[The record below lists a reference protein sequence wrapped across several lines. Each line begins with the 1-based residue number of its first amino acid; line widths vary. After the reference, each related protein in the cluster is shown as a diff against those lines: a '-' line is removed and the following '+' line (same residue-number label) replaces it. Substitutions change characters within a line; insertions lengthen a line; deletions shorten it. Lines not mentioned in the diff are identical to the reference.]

1 MTFIFASKAVGW
13 EIGRQF
19 QPQGPMPAMIRAA
32 PQVPRLRIY
41 DAFLMGVYLGSA
53 TDSGSCGSSVSVS
66 TSISFPI
73 PVIVVLWLSY
83 NYISWFAQY
92 LSSLFLNVLV
102 VDAVMTESGRQFH
115 VLTILNANEFFL
127 ISVRALWG
135 NIFKLLPRIPV
146 LDVMSFHSLTKTA
159 ASLSYFPLSI
169 L

>member
-73 PVIVVLWLSY
+73 PVIVVL
-83 NYISWFAQY
+83 
-92 LSSLFLNVLV
+92 
-102 VDAVMTESGRQFH
+102 
-115 VLTILNANEFFL
+115 
-127 ISVRALWG
+127 
-135 NIFKLLPRIPV
+135 
-146 LDVMSFHSLTKTA
+146 
-159 ASLSYFPLSI
+159 
-169 L
+169 

>member
-1 MTFIFASKAVGW
+1 
-13 EIGRQF
+13 
-19 QPQGPMPAMIRAA
+19 MPAMIRAA

-127 ISVRALWG
+127 ISVRAL
-135 NIFKLLPRIPV
+135 
-146 LDVMSFHSLTKTA
+146 
-159 ASLSYFPLSI
+159 
-169 L
+169 